1 MFICMENGKMK
12 YACVRQ
18 HDVTDCAA
26 ACLATICKQDNRRVS
41 IAKIRE
47 AAGTDKMGTNV
58 KGLIYAASRLG
69 YNAKGYKG
77 TEEAL
82 TSDLDT
88 PCIAHVVVDDGLLHF
103 VVIHKIKDGK
113 LIIADPAAGLVHLTI
128 DEFTGKKKP
137 TKGRHTYKWSGV
149 IVVLEKTDE
158 APTMARSKGGIRKAL
173 EVLLTHRG
181 ILAAVFVASVLF
193 SAAGILSSFFLKE
206 ILDNILP
213 NALEKTLAAVSVG
226 VILLNVFRVLL
237 NAFRRHLLISLG
249 RKVDTSLVFGY
260 FKHVMKLPMTFF
272 DSRRIGEVVSR
283 FTDAGKVR
291 EAVIGATVTIMVDT
305 LMAIAGAIVLYLQN
319 AKMFFITLA
328 VVLVYA
334 VIALAYNGL
343 FRRLNEEVMENGA
356 KLTSHLVESLN
367 GIMTV
372 KAYRTETN
380 VIDKGDS
387 RFDAY
392 MSSVSKMYYS
402 INAQDALK
410 SATELVGTS
419 VIIWVGAMSVIRGE
433 ISIGTVLAFSSLM
446 SFFMEPLKSIIN
458 LQPQVQ
464 TAMVAADRLNEVME
478 LDEEGKKDAD
488 KAFPADNSISVKDV
502 HFSYG
507 FRKEV
512 ISGISVNIA
521 PGEHVAFVG
530 DSGSGKTTIAKLL
543 LGFYEAKGGTIEI
556 GGTNISDISKSAL
569 RENVVYI
576 PQDTFLF
583 RGTVTENI
591 AIGCEHATQEDVVA
605 AAKIA
610 MAHDFIEEMPLGY
623 DTLIEENG
631 SNLSGGQKQRLAI
644 ARAIVK
650 KPRILILDEATSNLD
665 ALTEKTLTESLDSFA
680 RDITVIIIA
689 HRLSLIRNCDRI
701 YVFENG
707 KITEAGTHGELC
719 AAEGKYAELARI
731 QYLN

>member
-1 MFICMENGKMK
+1 MEWEQMK

-18 HDVTDCAA
+18 HDYTDCAA
-26 ACLATICKQDNRRVS
+26 ACLATICKQDKKTVS
-41 IAKIRE
+41 IAGIRE
-47 AAGTDKMGTNV
+47 IAGTDKMGTNI
-58 KGLIYAASRLG
+58 KGLIHAAGKLG
-69 YNAKGYKG
+69 YKAKGYRGSK
-77 TEEAL
+77 EVL
-82 TSDLDT
+82 TSDLET
-88 PCIAHVVVDDGLLHF
+88 PCIAHMLVDEGLLHF
-103 VVIHKIKDGK
+103 VVIHRIKDGK
-113 LIIADPAAGLVHLTI
+113 ILIADPAAGLVHLTI
-128 DEFTGKKKP
+128 DEFLGLKKP
-137 TKGRHTYKWSGV
+137 SKGRHTYKWSG
-149 IVVLEKTDE
+149 IVVLLEKTDE
-158 APTMARSKGGIRKAL
+158 TVTITRTKGGIRRAL
-173 EVLLTHRG
+173 EILYAHKG
-181 ILAAVFVASVLF
+181 ILAAVFLASVLF
-193 SAAGILSSFFLKE
+193 SVAGIISSFFLKE

-213 NALEKTLAAVSVG
+213 NALERMLATVSIS
-226 VILLNVFRVLL
+226 VILLNIFRVLL

-249 RKVDTSLVFGY
+249 RKVDTALIFGY
-260 FKHVMKLPMTFF
+260 FKHVLKLPMTFF
-272 DSRRIGEVVSR
+272 DSRRIGEIVSR
-283 FTDAGKVR
+283 FSDAGKVR
-291 EAVIGATVTIMVDT
+291 DAVIGATVTIMVDT
-305 LMAIAGAIVLYLQN
+305 LMAAAGAVVLYLQD
-319 AKMFFITLA
+319 AKLFFITLA
-328 VVLVYA
+328 VAFVYA
-334 VIALAYNGL
+334 LIALCYNGL
-343 FRRLNEEVMENGA
+343 FRRLNEEVMENNS
-356 KLTSHLVESLN
+356 KLTSHMVEALN
-367 GIMTV
+367 GILTV
-372 KAYRTETN
+372 KAYRTEKN
-380 VIDKGDS
+380 VIDKGEE
-387 RFDAY
+387 RFEEFV
-392 MSSVSKMYYS
+392 SSLCKMNYS

-512 ISGISVNIA
+512 ISGISANIA
-521 PGEHVAFVG
+521 SGEHVAFVG

-556 GGTNISDISKSAL
+556 GGTNISDISKSTL

-610 MAHDFIEEMPLGY
+610 MAHDFIEDMPLGY

-707 KITEAGTHGELC
+707 KITEAGTHDELC